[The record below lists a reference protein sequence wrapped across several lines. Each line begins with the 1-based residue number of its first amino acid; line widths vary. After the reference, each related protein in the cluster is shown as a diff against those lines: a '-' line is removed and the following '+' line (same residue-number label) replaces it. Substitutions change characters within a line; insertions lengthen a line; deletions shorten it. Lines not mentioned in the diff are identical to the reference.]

1 MKRPSVPSL
10 HEADQRLWE
19 AVVAT
24 VAPLRGRRRSIPS
37 AAHPQRQPGP
47 QENAPTTTPRRK
59 ASGPVSAVAHAHQP
73 PPLPVLDRRTRQRL
87 MRGQVEIEARLDL
100 HGETAITAPQ
110 ALSAFLGRARE
121 RGWRTVLVVT
131 GKGGNDYVR
140 HTLHSS
146 DHWHAPERQ
155 GVLRRSFP
163 EWIASPSLRDVV
175 AGYQPAHPRHGGGGA
190 WYVRLRR
197 SRDQSGSRPD

>member
-24 VAPLRGRRRSIPS
+24 VAPLRGRRKSLPP
-37 AAHPQRQPGP
+37 AARPQGEAAP
-47 QENAPTTTPRRK
+47 QEAAPTPTPNRK
-59 ASGPVSAVAHAHQP
+59 AGRLGSAVARADQP
-73 PPLPVLDRRTRQRL
+73 PSLPVLDRRTRQRL
-87 MRGQVEIEARLDL
+87 MRGQVEIDARLDL
-100 HGETAITAPQ
+100 HGETAITAPHV
-110 ALSAFLGRARE
+110 LSAFLRRARD
-121 RGWRTVLVVT
+121 RGCRTVLVVT
-131 GKGGNDYVR
+131 GKGGGDYVR

-146 DHWHAPERQ
+146 EYWHAPERQ
-155 GVLRRSFP
+155 GLLRRSFP
-163 EWIASPSLRDVV
+163 EWLASPSLRDAV

-197 SRDQSGSRPD
+197 PRD